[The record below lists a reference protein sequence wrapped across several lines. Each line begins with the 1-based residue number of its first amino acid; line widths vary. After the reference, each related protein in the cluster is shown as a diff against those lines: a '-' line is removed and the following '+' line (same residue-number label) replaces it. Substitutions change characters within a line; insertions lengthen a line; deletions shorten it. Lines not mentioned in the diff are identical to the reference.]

1 MDGENLV
8 VCADLGRRVLDTP
21 AQRRAAAL
29 ANTELMAF
37 VGMAVVRERG
47 QARLMTRWHL
57 PGQSAENFAG
67 WLRDVAR
74 LASAI
79 VQRHTADADH

>member
-1 MDGENLV
+1 
-8 VCADLGRRVLDTP
+8 
-21 AQRRAAAL
+21 
-29 ANTELMAF
+29 MAF

-74 LASAI
+74 LANAI
-79 VQRHTADADH
+79 VERHTAAASH